1 MRIVTVYRM
10 DIYGK
15 GERRP
20 SSWRR
25 EASRSDIVFCG
36 HQRLVSCNSGSSTG
50 DELCGSASDGL
61 LVYLHECRFRCLVV
75 SFEEIHLCQGL
86 LKGAPLE
93 VEAQRRLMVR
103 MQKAFLSRA
112 GCR

>member
-20 SSWRR
+20 SGWRR

-36 HQRLVSCNSGSSTG
+36 HQRLVSCNKVVADLVEYSAVAKGSSPPH
-50 DELCGSASDGL
+50 LPPRDGL
-61 LVYLHECRFRCLVV
+61 TVLPMGRYGQLRFAHGPGLVDVLR
-75 SFEEIHLCQGL
+75 S
-86 LKGAPLE
+86 
-93 VEAQRRLMVR
+93 
-103 MQKAFLSRA
+103 
-112 GCR
+112 